1 MSIYISEME
10 VNTNK
15 NGRLVTTLTMLYHE
29 TYTNQSEQQ
38 SFLYTLYIETCQD
51 DEDAITYINSSRI
64 ELRGDMLKQFIDKF
78 DIDLKL
84 MNDEYILDDNI
95 YLVEFDT

>member
-1 MSIYISEME
+1 MSTYISEME
-10 VNTNK
+10 VSTNK
-15 NGRLVTTLTMLYHE
+15 NGRLVTTLTMLYHA
-29 TYTNQSEQQ
+29 THINQEEQQ
-38 SFLYTLYIETCQD
+38 SFLHILSIKTRRD
-51 DEDAITYINSSRI
+51 DEDAINYVDSSHI

>member
-1 MSIYISEME
+1 MRASHMVIDL
-10 VNTNK
+10 NK
-15 NGRLVTTLTMLYHE
+15 FNNNINKIKKYVGNKTLIPVIKANGYG
-29 TYTNQSEQQ
+29 
-38 SFLYTLYIETCQD
+38 
-51 DEDAITYINSSRI
+51 TYINTR
-64 ELRGDMLKQFIDKF
+64 LDVIDKF